1 MRAAPVSAST
11 ACVVA
16 TVDLHAA
23 SRSDRQIVFATSLAT
38 GGPHTIEIRP
48 LGDGRVDVDA
58 FVVLG
63 LIRLDAAQR
72 VDGRRRGVDR

>member
-1 MRAAPVSAST
+1 M
-11 ACVVA
+11 VA

-23 SRSDRQIVFATSLAT
+23 SRSDRQIVFATSLAS
-38 GGPHTIEIRP
+38 GGPHAIEIRP

-63 LIRLDAAQR
+63 
-72 VDGRRRGVDR
+72 